1 MRIVLFTGKGG
12 VGKTTV
18 ASATA
23 LSSASSGR
31 KTLVMS
37 TDPAHSLADAFG
49 APLGPEPA
57 EVAPNLWAEQI
68 DPQARLE
75 ENWREI
81 QRHAV
86 AVLNWAGLAEVEAE
100 ELSLI
105 PGLDELFSLADVKR
119 YHDEGPYDV
128 VVVDCAPTGETLR
141 LLSLPDVISFYMERI
156 FPIERKVMGAL
167 RPVARRISSL
177 PLPDDAVYDAV
188 RRFYDRLAG
197 VKEVLTD
204 VRTTSV
210 RLVVNPEAMVIAE
223 ARRTFT
229 YLNLFG
235 YRVDA
240 VIANRLL
247 PEEVSDP
254 YFARWKEL
262 QGEHME
268 TIEGS
273 FAPVPVLRAR
283 LRATELAG
291 VDALSAL
298 GEELY
303 GASDPAAVLFADDP
317 MTTVRDGDAYVL
329 SLRLPFVER
338 DELDLAVKGDELF
351 VRVGPY
357 RRTILLPR
365 MLAVRPLSGARLDG
379 DRVLIRFGARP
390 ERAAGPEG
398 GADG

>member
-1 MRIVLFTGKGG
+1 MRIILFTGKGG
-12 VGKTTV
+12 VGKTSV

-23 LSSASSGR
+23 LHCAASGR

-49 APLGPEPA
+49 VALGPEPA

-81 QRHAV
+81 RRHAV
-86 AVLNWAGLAEVEAE
+86 ALLNWAGLGEVEAE
-100 ELSLI
+100 ELALI
-105 PGLDELFSLADVKR
+105 PGLDEIFSLADVKR
-119 YHDEGPYDV
+119 YYDEGPYDV

-156 FPIERKVMGAL
+156 FPIERRVMGAI
-167 RPVARRISSL
+167 RPVARRLSTL
-177 PLPDDAVYDAV
+177 PLPDDAVYAAV

-204 VRTTSV
+204 ARTTSV
-210 RLVVNPEAMVIAE
+210 RLVVNAEAMVIAE

-247 PEEVSDP
+247 PDEVEDP

-262 QGEHME
+262 QAEHLA
-268 TIEGS
+268 TIERS
-273 FAPVPVLRAR
+273 FDPVPVLKAR
-283 LRATELAG
+283 LRAAELIG
-291 VDALSAL
+291 SPALAAL
-298 GEELY
+298 GDELY
-303 GASDPAAVLFADDP
+303 ADLEAGAVLFEDAP
-317 MTTVRDGDAYVL
+317 MTTVRDGDFYVL
-329 SLRLPFVER
+329 TLRLPFVER
-338 DELDLAVKGDELF
+338 EELDLALKGDELF

-365 MLAVRPLSGARLDG
+365 MLATREVISARLSGE
-379 DRVLIRFGARP
+379 RVEVRFGPR
-390 ERAAGPEG
+390 
-398 GADG
+398 GAVGSDEDGA